1 MAEWIHK
8 TLKKRTR
15 LYTAD
20 RGGTRTVLPYIKL
33 GIIESVEIEDTDPW
47 IFLNNACK
55 GYVRGPAGKW
65 VPGDLSNVGL
75 VALES
80 FRSFAEELLMWEA
93 NEASKGINIG
103 GGSNIAFSVTGDGET
118 LKIGGSNQAHYKVS
132 QDRMTWEIWKS
143 QKLDVPYVM
152 WTSSVSKDDD
162 TTSLGKILGPDV
174 IGKALT
180 AETPRWFDLTLR
192 MDVIPAQLGKPER
205 HLMYLGSHTDVG
217 AGNAAGLGNIR
228 MPLAA
233 PPLKET
239 IIEPASIVKAL
250 EMIDGGSD
258 AAVEVIKKRLGIA

>member
-1 MAEWIHK
+1 
-8 TLKKRTR
+8 
-15 LYTAD
+15 
-20 RGGTRTVLPYIKL
+20 
-33 GIIESVEIEDTDPW
+33 
-47 IFLNNACK
+47 
-55 GYVRGPAGKW
+55 
-65 VPGDLSNVGL
+65 
-75 VALES
+75 
-80 FRSFAEELLMWEA
+80 
-93 NEASKGINIG
+93 
-103 GGSNIAFSVTGDGET
+103 
-118 LKIGGSNQAHYKVS
+118 
-132 QDRMTWEIWKS
+132 
-143 QKLDVPYVM
+143 M